1 MQNAAPVQLRQ
12 IRDFGQLI
20 STTFTFLKQNWR
32 PLFRAIGT
40 LCLPI
45 AVVAGFFAGGSMA
58 TIQGMSMKPGGD
70 PMEVFSV
77 MGRTMLALIPAYL
90 LLLFSFLLLIAIVHE
105 YLRAYDKGEH
115 VGITT
120 GDLWKRAWP
129 QLGSYFGLTF
139 LSGLLAIVGLIL
151 CVLPFFYVWT
161 VLSLVAICHAI
172 ERSGGAGSLARS
184 NSLVKGD
191 FWPTLGLVI
200 IIGIINAVINYVFQI
215 PVFIVTF
222 TTTMNSTM
230 SVLETGQPGALP
242 TWFTMFMSI
251 ATAVQ
256 WCVMMLTYPI
266 VAVCMGLKYFSRIEE
281 KEAPGLREKI
291 QGFEQ
296 A

>member
-12 IRDFGQLI
+12 VRDFGQLI

-45 AVVAGFFAGGSMA
+45 ALVAGFFAGNSMA
-58 TIQGMSMKPGGD
+58 AMQQMNMTPSGD
-70 PMEVFSV
+70 PTEVFSRL
-77 MGRTMLALIPAYL
+77 GRTMVTLIPAYL
-90 LLLFSFLLLIAIVHE
+90 LLAFTFVLLVALVHE

-115 VGITT
+115 IGITT
-120 GDLWKRAWP
+120 GELWKRAWP
-129 QLGSYFGLTF
+129 QLGSYFGLSL
-139 LSGLLAIVGLIL
+139 LSGLLAIVGVVL
-151 CVLPFFYVWT
+151 CFLPFFYVWT

-172 ERSGGAGSLARS
+172 ERSGGAGSLGRS
-184 NSLVKGD
+184 NELVRGD
-191 FWPTLGLVI
+191 FWPTLGLVLV
-200 IIGIINAVINYVFQI
+200 IGIINAVINYVVQI

-222 TTTMNSTM
+222 SYTMNSTM
-230 SVLETGQPGALP
+230 QALQGGEPAQLP
-242 TWFTMFMSI
+242 TWFNMFMSI

-256 WCVMMLTYPI
+256 WCVMMLSYPI
-266 VAVCMGLKYFSRIEE
+266 VAVCLGLKYFSRIEE
-281 KEAPGLREKI
+281 KEARTLREKI